1 MVLACV
7 LFVIGLLMLYYGA
20 EWLVKGASS
29 LARSLGLTPLVIGLT
44 VVAFGTS
51 APELV
56 VSIISSF
63 QEKSMIAVGNVV
75 GSNICNIAL
84 VLGLASLF
92 MPIKSNESVVKRD
105 IPIMLGISLYLMLIS
120 LNSTIGRLEGATLLC
135 GIIIY
140 VCLNYYYAVKG
151 TKQASSREKFSKEL
165 AAEDVEHIP
174 SRARQIALIVA
185 GILFVVAG
193 AQVLIDSAVK
203 IMHTFGISEKFIGL
217 TVVAL
222 GTSLPELLGGKKAY
236 SPAFYS
242 TGIFI
247 VSILIGMGAGLITGC
262 IGAGGGFIIAPA
274 LMSAGIK
281 GILAVG
287 TDLFHIFAKAI
298 MGSVIHRK
306 LGNVSVPLA
315 IVFLIGAIIGAT
327 AGGVLNR
334 VLYEINPVLSDA
346 FITTVYSL
354 MLGFLGTYALIDFLK
369 ARKAPGT
376 ADEGAHGGKS
386 EGADMGGLPKK
397 LQAVK
402 IPPLVKFDFDLVP
415 GGRGISWVFL
425 VLSGALVGLAAGIMG
440 VGGGFLTFPI
450 FVYVLGVSSMTT
462 VGTDI
467 FQIVFTAGYASIS
480 QYAIYGFIFYTL
492 AMGMLLGSLLGIQV
506 GALVTKVVPGITIR
520 GFYAMAVLAGFIN
533 RIFALPAKL
542 NAMDVIKIDPGTA
555 SVLESIG
562 VWAFFIVI
570 GVFSV
575 WVIGTFLTNIPKLK
589 GEEV

>member
-1 MVLACV
+1 MNFFKHLGKFMMMGARAHAKWELNVSNTILGDRKR
-7 LFVIGLLMLYYGA
+7 LIILGLL
-20 EWLVKGASS
+20 
-29 LARSLGLTPLVIGLT
+29 TIPVI
-44 VVAFGTS
+44 
-51 APELV
+51 
-56 VSIISSF
+56 
-63 QEKSMIAVGNVV
+63 
-75 GSNICNIAL
+75 
-84 VLGLASLF
+84 
-92 MPIKSNESVVKRD
+92 
-105 IPIMLGISLYLMLIS
+105 
-120 LNSTIGRLEGATLLC
+120 
-135 GIIIY
+135 
-140 VCLNYYYAVKG
+140 
-151 TKQASSREKFSKEL
+151 
-165 AAEDVEHIP
+165 
-174 SRARQIALIVA
+174 
-185 GILFVVAG
+185 
-193 AQVLIDSAVK
+193 
-203 IMHTFGISEKFIGL
+203 
-217 TVVAL
+217 L
-222 GTSLPELLGGKKAY
+222 GTIAFAEQVGGALPELLGGKKAY

-315 IVFLIGAIIGAT
+315 LVFLIGAIIGAT
-327 AGGVLNR
+327 AGGILNR

-354 MLGFLGTYALIDFLK
+354 MLGFLGIYSLTDFLR
-369 ARKAPGT
+369 ARKAPGA

-386 EGADMGGLPKK
+386 EGAEMGGLPKK

-415 GGRGISWVFL
+415 GGRAISWVFL
-425 VLSGALVGLAAGIMG
+425 VASGALVGLAAGIMG

-450 FVYVLGVSSMTT
+450 FVYILGVSSMTT

-492 AMGMLLGSLLGIQV
+492 AMGMLLGSLLGIQI

-520 GFYAMAVLAGFIN
+520 GFYAMAVLAGFVN
-533 RIFALPAKL
+533 RVFALPAKL
-542 NAMDVIKIDPGTA
+542 NALDVIKISPGLA

-570 GVFSV
+570 GAFSV
-575 WVIGTFLTNIPKLK
+575 WVIGTFLMNISRLK